1 VPYLIWFLVF
11 ILVGGLMTCVA
22 ALS

>member
-22 ALS
+22 AVS

>member
-22 ALS
+22 AVA